1 MTPLRYLPRPVEVE
15 AVRWP
20 GNEGWTDGT
29 SALVTAWLV
38 AQPLTDEAADGED
51 QRRYLGCEIT
61 GTRKL
66 PILHTKDT
74 DEAEEDGFND
84 ENGGSGDITIA
95 YDSRIV
101 RYPSGRVE
109 VLTAAE
115 FAERYEP
122 AAGQDND
129 CDGSA
134 P

>member
-1 MTPLRYLPRPVEVE
+1 MTPLRYIPRPVEVE

-51 QRRYLGCEIT
+51 QRRYLGCEIN

-74 DEAEEDGFND
+74 DKAEEDGFND
-84 ENGGSGDITIA
+84 ENGGSGDVRIGEGA
-95 YDSRIV
+95 YIV
-101 RYPSGRVE
+101 RLPSGSIE
-109 VLTAAE
+109 AMTAAE
-115 FAERYEP
+115 FAERYVEVP
-122 AAGQDND
+122 K
-129 CDGSA
+129 
-134 P
+134 